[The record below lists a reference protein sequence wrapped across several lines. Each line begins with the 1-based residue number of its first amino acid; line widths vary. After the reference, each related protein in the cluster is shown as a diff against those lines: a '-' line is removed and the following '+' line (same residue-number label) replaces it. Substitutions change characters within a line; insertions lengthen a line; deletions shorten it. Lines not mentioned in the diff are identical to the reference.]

1 MKLILI
7 IRSTPTCAVLNP
19 SFAASSDF
27 VAVEIKL
34 FVNGSVE
41 LATREFKFYSC
52 AATVRKS
59 ENTP

>member
-1 MKLILI
+1 MCPVLL
-7 IRSTPTCAVLNP
+7 SPSVAVSL
-19 SFAASSDF
+19 DF

-34 FVNGSVE
+34 FVNESVE

>member
-1 MKLILI
+1 MCPVLF
-7 IRSTPTCAVLNP
+7 SPCFAVSL
-19 SFAASSDF
+19 DF

-34 FVNGSVE
+34 FVNDTVE

-52 AATVRKS
+52 AATVRNS